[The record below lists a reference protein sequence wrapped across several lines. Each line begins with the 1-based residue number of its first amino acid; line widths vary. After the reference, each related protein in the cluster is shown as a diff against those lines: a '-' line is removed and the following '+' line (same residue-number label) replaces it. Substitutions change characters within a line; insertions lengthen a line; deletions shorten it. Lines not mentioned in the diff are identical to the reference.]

1 MLLLTVA
8 GPGSGPTVEK
18 GVGESDKRAV
28 RRGVA
33 DTLEEVGKVR
43 RRMRIEEAR
52 RWRRALGGCEEAE
65 AAQSRP
71 GHVDTHP
78 GHLLLVLSLL
88 SSYRLL
94 SSWWMCLQIA
104 AFSAEVPA
112 AATIFPFLLEQG
124 VVDIDEGVR
133 QAMVNAGMAL
143 ISTYG
148 STDTASL
155 LSIFDGV
162 LEAPPPPKGQDVRP
176 FDWRREGAVV
186 FMGSTAKHLNK
197 DDPKVLSY

>member
-1 MLLLTVA
+1 M
-8 GPGSGPTVEK
+8 
-18 GVGESDKRAV
+18 
-28 RRGVA
+28 
-33 DTLEEVGKVR
+33 
-43 RRMRIEEAR
+43 
-52 RWRRALGGCEEAE
+52 
-65 AAQSRP
+65 
-71 GHVDTHP
+71 
-78 GHLLLVLSLL
+78 LLVLSLL
-88 SSYRLL
+88 SSYPLL
-94 SSWWMCLQIA
+94 SFSSLCLQIA

-197 DDPKVLSY
+197 DDPKVRPCHTEIHKMSWYRYLGVSLSKSSEGRAHGTPIAHRISYIPSIWLFWCDYGYF